1 MNKQEAK
8 QRIEKLRELINHHR
22 YLTHVLDKQEIS
34 ESALDSF
41 KKELFERIYGA
52 ENKYKK

>member
-1 MNKQEAK
+1 M
-8 QRIEKLRELINHHR
+8 RKLSKI
-22 YLTHVLDKQEIS
+22 IF
-34 ESALDSF
+34 F